1 MIKLLSEIADYLK
14 KKIAEV
20 RLARLVGEIVWVLG
34 SSISI
39 AGLFLH
45 SLLLAIVGFSLLFA
59 GLFLSVHYEFQRL
72 DYMHALERI
81 AHQEK

>member
-1 MIKLLSEIADYLK
+1 MIKLLSEKTDCLK
-14 KKIAEV
+14 KKISEV
-20 RLARLVGEIVWVLG
+20 RLARLVGEIVWALG

-39 AGLFLH
+39 AGLFLNT
-45 SLLLAIVGFSLLFA
+45 LLLTIVGFSLLFA

-72 DYMHALERI
+72 DYMHTLERI